1 MMWGFGGV
9 FFILCMAFMIWM
21 MFGHGMMGHDHSMTG
36 ESHRESDH
44 MRMDTP
50 ERILAERFAR
60 GEIDAEEYDERLKA
74 LDGRDR
80 SAYK

>member
-21 MFGHGMMGHDHSMTG
+21 MFGQGMMGHGHGDTDNG
-36 ESHRESDH
+36 GT
-44 MRMDTP
+44 DTP

-60 GEIDAEEYDERLKA
+60 GEISREEFEERKRVL
-74 LDGRDR
+74 R
-80 SAYK
+80 SGVG

>member
-21 MFGHGMMGHDHSMTG
+21 MFGHGMMGHGHGDTDNG
-36 ESHRESDH
+36 GT
-44 MRMDTP
+44 DTP

-60 GEIDAEEYDERLKA
+60 GEISREEFEERKRVL
-74 LDGRDR
+74 R
-80 SAYK
+80 SGVG